1 MELME
6 SGWTGGSAE
15 LGIQGVEEALGAP
28 SAVSEKAPL
37 LANDARNGAPGL
49 D

>member
-6 SGWTGGSAE
+6 SWWTGGSAE
-15 LGIQGVEEALGAP
+15 LGIQGVAGVF

-37 LANDARNGAPGL
+37 PAKDARNGAPGL
-49 D
+49 R